1 MSESLALAVLTYL
14 HVLALSLWFGSLFG
28 YLLMVWP
35 AITSEAD
42 GAFPRDILVGIA
54 MRSAPWIYLG
64 MSTALLSLAGLWF
77 VEGWP
82 VRGSWMVGYTVLLIA
97 LVANNVY
104 GSMVAWPRIMFLP
117 ENMVRREWFW
127 FRVRMSVSLVVGL
140 ALFSSAIILT

>member
-77 VEGWP
+77 VEGVP
-82 VRGSWMVGYTVLLIA
+82 ARGPWMVGYTVLLIA

>member
-35 AITSEAD
+35 AITSAAD
-42 GAFPRDILVGIA
+42 GAFPRDVLVGIA

-77 VEGWP
+77 VEGVP
-82 VRGSWMVGYTVLLIA
+82 VRGSWMIGYTVLLIA